1 MSTKLFAAEIK
12 ASGPDDGLEEGQFE
26 AYASVFGNID
36 SYNDIVVKGAFL
48 ESLAEWK
55 ASGSPIPLLFG
66 HNMSD
71 PDYNIGHIVDAKEDD
86 HGLLVRAQLDM
97 QAPKG
102 AATYRLLK
110 GRRVSQMSFAY
121 KVLDSGPIEV
131 DGVKGTELRKLHI
144 YEVSVVPVGA
154 NDQTEVLSVK
164 AGRVLSAKNAEN
176 VKKAIS
182 ALDVV
187 REDLSAL
194 LDAATNDDSKA
205 SVRPVVKD
213 EELSKVNGN
222 EPEELSKVN
231 SEEPPTVASVD
242 LKSETVKNYM
252 RQLALEECYENC

>member
-1 MSTKLFAAEIK
+1 MSTKLFAAKIK
-12 ASGPDDGLEEGQFE
+12 ATGPDDGLEEGQFE
-26 AYASVFGNID
+26 AYASVFGNLD
-36 SYNDIVVKGAFL
+36 SYNDVVSKGAFE

-131 DGVKGTELRKLHI
+131 DGVKGTELRKLHV

-164 AGRVLSAKNAEN
+164 AGRVLSAKNTA
-176 VKKAIS
+176 VVTKAID
-182 ALDVV
+182 ALDAAKLA
-187 REDLSAL
+187 LSAL
-194 LDAATNDDSKA
+194 LDAATNDEGKTSTGHQ
-205 SVRPVVKD
+205 VKG
-213 EELSKVNGN
+213 EELSEVKGDK
-222 EPEELSKVN
+222 PEELGKVK
-231 SEEPPTVASVD
+231 SEEPAAEVSVNAE
-242 LKSETVKNYM
+242 SWETYQKAIEM
-252 RQLALEECYENC
+252 EGLL